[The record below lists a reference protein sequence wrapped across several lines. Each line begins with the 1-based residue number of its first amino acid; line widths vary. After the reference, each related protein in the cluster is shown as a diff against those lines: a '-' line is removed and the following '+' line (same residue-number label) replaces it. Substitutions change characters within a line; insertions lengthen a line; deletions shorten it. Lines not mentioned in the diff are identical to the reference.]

1 MVSPSAGLFILV
13 CSTSGVAR
21 TQLVGTNGRIDFTL
35 DGLTFRR
42 TKSEAEARGVQRLH
56 DVRWAQIDGAS
67 VGSTST
73 GKPIVVIRV
82 VAAPTDVAGR
92 HDPHVVKLRRSMAEE
107 ATAFVA
113 LVNNEIATR
122 RRWDEAAGA

>member
-1 MVSPSAGLFILV
+1 M
-13 CSTSGVAR
+13 AR

-56 DVRWAQIDGAS
+56 DVRWAQIDGAT

-73 GKPIVVIRV
+73 GKPVVLVRV
-82 VAAPTDVAGR
+82 AAAPTDLAGR
-92 HDPHVVKLRRSMAEE
+92 HDPHVVKLKRSMVDE

-113 LVNNEIATR
+113 LVNDEIATR
-122 RRWDEAAGA
+122 RRWGSAAGAS

>member
-1 MVSPSAGLFILV
+1 M
-13 CSTSGVAR
+13 AR

-56 DVRWAQIDGAS
+56 DVGWAQIDGAS

-73 GKPIVVIRV
+73 GKPLVLVRV
-82 VAAPTDVAGR
+82 VTAPAGLAGK
-92 HDPHVVKLRRSMAEE
+92 HDPHAVKLKRNMADE
-107 ATAFVA
+107 ATEFVA
-113 LVNNEIATR
+113 LVNDEIATR
-122 RRWDEAAGA
+122 RRWDAAAEA